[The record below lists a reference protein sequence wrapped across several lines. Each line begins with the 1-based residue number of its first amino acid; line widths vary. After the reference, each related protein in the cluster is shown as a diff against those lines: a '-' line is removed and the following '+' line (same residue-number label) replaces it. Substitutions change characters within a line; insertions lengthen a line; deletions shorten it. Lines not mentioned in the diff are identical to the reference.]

1 MIAALA
7 FLGTITVFLR
17 RVYVWYKAPKQSG
30 KSEEGKKK
38 ETDNTSTCMGHFSL
52 ESPWVDAENSCCLEV
67 SLIEQFQQQLDT
79 EAWNQKPWPEGCRSC
94 RDGNW

>member
-17 RVYVWYKAPKQSG
+17 RVYVWYKPPSRVEKVRKG
-30 KSEEGKKK
+30 KEK

-67 SLIEQFQQQLDT
+67 SLIE
-79 EAWNQKPWPEGCRSC
+79 
-94 RDGNW
+94 